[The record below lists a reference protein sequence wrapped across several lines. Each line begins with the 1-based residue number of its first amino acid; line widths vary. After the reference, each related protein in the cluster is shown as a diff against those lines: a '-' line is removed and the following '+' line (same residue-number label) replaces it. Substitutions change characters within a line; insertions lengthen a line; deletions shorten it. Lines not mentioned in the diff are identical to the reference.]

1 MFYGHFHLCRW
12 VSAFL
17 GAISLVLFL
26 PSIFQEIDVSAKER
40 QHAQD
45 LQQNKEGIK
54 VFKNTL
60 KNYNKTITRN
70 QTLEL
75 NDSEDVKKCTNC
87 EIKYLG

>member
-45 LQQNKEGIK
+45 LQKNKEGKTFISL
-54 VFKNTL
+54 NTFE
-60 KNYNKTITRN
+60 NYNYTRHDKTQFFYR
-70 QTLEL
+70 LE
-75 NDSEDVKKCTNC
+75 S
-87 EIKYLG
+87 